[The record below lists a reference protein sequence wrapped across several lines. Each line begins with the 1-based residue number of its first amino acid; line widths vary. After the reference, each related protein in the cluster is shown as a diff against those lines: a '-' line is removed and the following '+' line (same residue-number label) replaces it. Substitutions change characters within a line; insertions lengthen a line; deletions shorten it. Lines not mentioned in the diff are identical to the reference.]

1 MNALEFFNGAQ
12 QPDSRV
18 LLSYGYFFRYT
29 APMSDIKNTITNSYK
44 GFELISVTQVPDNDA
59 EGVYLR
65 HRKTGIEVFHLLND
79 DTENLFAFA
88 FRTPVKNST
97 GAAHILE
104 HSVFCGSEKFPLKE
118 PFTNMMNQS
127 VHTFLNAMTYPDKT
141 VYPASST
148 VKADYFNLMD
158 VYGDAVFFPLL
169 KKEAFM
175 QEAHRLEIDENGKFS
190 IQGVVYNEMKGNYSS
205 FESVAGDVQFRS
217 LFPDT
222 NYAFDSGGDP
232 EAVPSFSYEDFKLF
246 HKKYYRPDNC
256 LVFLYGNIPTEEQ
269 LDFLQEKIIDRLEAK
284 ASGSKNQSETPINLE
299 ETVRMET
306 PQPLSNPIKISET
319 APSSGATGATVT
331 VNWLCGEAKSLDS
344 LLECS
349 FLSEVLIGHDGSP
362 LAKMLTES
370 RLGDD
375 LAPMS
380 GVSAETRHFFFS
392 LGLHGVKS
400 QNEDKVYELIFS
412 GLERICKDGIERRDI
427 DSALMAAEF
436 ANREIIR
443 SGGPY
448 SLVLLE
454 RALTAWNYGAS
465 PASHLLY
472 RAAFENIRKKAE
484 CGTEYIKSLIK
495 KYLLENNQR
504 SFVCVKPSRSYI
516 TERNKRESALVKK
529 LSENA
534 DIQFIQ
540 KELDALHLYQQKKES
555 AEDCACMPQLK
566 ISDLAIDIDS
576 IKTEVSVIKNGG
588 QEIPLFKNIEKTN
601 GIAYFELCIPVDN
614 LAPEEY
620 LYLPLFAYCA
630 ANVGRNGKDWAE
642 CAADTA
648 VHTGGIEARLV
659 SSESGN
665 TEDSERMRK
674 ELEKYNCAGRD
685 YIIFSV
691 RMLSEKV
698 HDAVKLFSEAV
709 SEFEFKDFK
718 RLKNL
723 CGEFKSAIFANVI
736 PRGTHFAL
744 SRAKSLYSRSSCVNE
759 IWRGLTQ
766 VFAVNSICKEKVEVL
781 AAHFERIK
789 TELQNAGAVLH
800 ITADSDTA
808 EKLMPEVFDFAVK
821 AKLKAPALRSELNDE
836 ELKKQLLLG
845 GEKEIPQTEVFTA
858 DAQVGY
864 SASVLPGTFLGTTEN
879 AADIVLA
886 HLLSGTYLWE
896 RVRTTGGAYGS
907 SASSANILGK
917 FLFSSFRDPVPFKSL
932 DVFAECLND
941 AAASL
946 IDKTE
951 CENFITGTYGDE
963 VQPFSPLG
971 RGNAGF
977 MRTIYC
983 ISDRDRLEK
992 LKNLLE
998 VTPENLQ
1005 NAAKRLFQ
1013 HISER
1018 HNVVICDKSM
1028 AKNVDII
1035 ELPV

>member
-1 MNALEFFNGAQ
+1 MRPNCKCFRRIAIIIHSG
-12 QPDSRV
+12 D
-18 LLSYGYFFRYT
+18 FFRYT
-29 APMSDIKNTITNSYK
+29 APMSNIKNTITNSYK
-44 GFELISVTQVPDNDA
+44 GFELISVTQVPDNDS

-141 VYPASST
+141 VYPASSM
-148 VKADYFNLMD
+148 VKTDYYNLMD

-190 IQGVVYNEMKGNYSS
+190 IQGVVYNEMKGSYSS
-205 FESVAGDVQFRS
+205 FESVAGDIQFRS
-217 LFPDT
+217 LFPGT

-232 EAVPSFSYEDFKLF
+232 ESIPSFSYEDFKLF

-306 PQPLSNPIKISET
+306 PQPLSNPVRISET
-319 APSSGATGATVT
+319 APSAGATGSTVT
-331 VNWLCGEAKSLDS
+331 VNWLCGETKNLDS
-344 LLECS
+344 LLECA

-380 GVSAETRHFFFS
+380 GTSAETRLFFFS
-392 LGLHGVKS
+392 LGLHGVKARD
-400 QNEDKVYELIFS
+400 EDKVYKLIFD
-412 GLERICKDGIERRDI
+412 GLERVCKDGIDRRDI
-427 DSALMAAEF
+427 DSALMTAEF
-436 ANREIIR
+436 SGREIIR

-448 SLVLLE
+448 SLVLLD

-472 RAAFENIRKKAE
+472 RAAFEKIRKKSE
-484 CGTEYIKSLIK
+484 RGNEYVSSLIK
-495 KYLLENNQR
+495 KYLLENNNC
-504 SFVCVKPSRSYI
+504 SFVCAKPSRSYLS
-516 TERNKRESALVKK
+516 ERNKRESRLIKE
-529 LSENA
+529 LSGKA
-534 DIQFIQ
+534 DINLVQ
-540 KELDALHLYQQKKES
+540 KELDFLHSYQQKKET

-566 ISDLAIDIDS
+566 ISDLTISADAIE
-576 IKTEVSVIKNGG
+576 TEISVIKNAEY
-588 QEIPLFKNIEKTN
+588 EIPLFKNIEKTN
-601 GIAYFELCIPVDN
+601 GIAYLELCIPVDN
-614 LAPEEY
+614 LEPEEY

-630 ANVGRNGKDWAE
+630 TNAGWNGKDWSE

-648 VHTGGIEARLV
+648 VHTGGIEVRLL
-659 SSESGN
+659 SSESGR
-665 TEDSERMRK
+665 TDDSERMRK
-674 ELEKYNCAGRD
+674 ELEKYNCTGRD

-691 RMLSEKV
+691 RMLSEKA
-698 HDAVKLFSEAV
+698 HEAVKLFSEAV
-709 SEFEFKDFK
+709 SGFEFKDFK
-718 RLKNL
+718 RIKNL
-723 CGEFKSAIFANVI
+723 CGEFKSALFANVI

-744 SRAKSLYSRSSCVNE
+744 SRAQSLYSHSTCVNE

-766 VFAVNSICKEKVEVL
+766 VFAVNSICKEKTENL
-781 AAHFERIK
+781 AAHFELIK
-789 TELQNAGAVLH
+789 NKLQNAGAVLH
-800 ITADSDTA
+800 ITADFDTA
-808 EKLMPEVFDFAVK
+808 GKLMPELAAFAVRNN
-821 AKLKAPALRSELNDE
+821 LKSPVARSELKSEDF
-836 ELKKQLLLG
+836 KKLLSVG
-845 GEKEIPQTEVFTA
+845 GKTEIPQTEVFTA

-864 SASVLPGTFLGTTEN
+864 AASVLPGSFFGTKEN

-886 HLLSGTYLWE
+886 HFLSGTYLWE

-907 SASSANILGK
+907 SASSANLLGK
-917 FLFSSFRDPVPFKSL
+917 FLFSSFRDPSPFKTL
-932 DVFAECLND
+932 DVFTECLKD
-941 AAASL
+941 AASSVT
-946 IDKTE
+946 DKSE

-963 VQPFSPLG
+963 VQPFSPFG
-971 RGNAGF
+971 RGNTGF

-983 ISDRDRLEK
+983 ISDKDKLEK
-992 LKNLLE
+992 LKNLLAL
-998 VTPENLQ
+998 TPDDLQ
-1005 NAAKRLFQ
+1005 NAAKRIFRN
-1013 HISER
+1013 IAER
-1018 HNVVICDKSM
+1018 HNVVICDKST
-1028 AKNVDII
+1028 AKNQDII